1 MDVPGLCLQQY
12 VPGPGDPVVTNSN
25 PYPHGAY
32 VPEGRQAVNSPAP
45 QCWQGKPTERECRA
59 QRRSWWGGSA
69 VHAGCPGHLQE
80 EGCGHEGA
88 ASAESLW
95 SEHTGL
101 GPRGGQL
108 TGHAQEI
115 AGAGLAE
122 PLALV
127 PTRAVL

>member
-1 MDVPGLCLQQY
+1 MSSTVRARAWGSSSDQLKPLPAWSL
-12 VPGPGDPVVTNSN
+12 GPRGEAGSK
-25 PYPHGAY
+25 
-32 VPEGRQAVNSPAP
+32 QPAP
-45 QCWQGKPTERECRA
+45 QCWQGKPTEQECRA
-59 QRRSWWGGSA
+59 QRRSWWAGSA

-122 PLALV
+122 PLALM